1 MDSWERF
8 DETSLPDKE
17 ALYSNLNMEDN
28 TDVDYK
34 HAKRVFKNFD
44 NKNLGDYH
52 IYHHI
57 LIIIKYVKSDTLLVA
72 DVFENF
78 RNKCIEI
85 CELDPTH
92 FLSATGLAWQVY
104 LKKTGIKLELLTETD
119 MLLMIEKRI
128 RGKLCHAIYS
138 YAESNDK
145 YMKDY
150 DKNKE
155 SLHLMYLDAN
165 NLYGWTLSKKLPKN
179 GFKWKK
185 YL

>member
-1 MDSWERF
+1 
-8 DETSLPDKE
+8 
-17 ALYSNLNMEDN
+17 MEDN

-92 FLSATGLAWQVY
+92 FLSATGLAW
-104 LKKTGIKLELLTETD
+104 
-119 MLLMIEKRI
+119 
-128 RGKLCHAIYS
+128 
-138 YAESNDK
+138 
-145 YMKDY
+145 
-150 DKNKE
+150 
-155 SLHLMYLDAN
+155 
-165 NLYGWTLSKKLPKN
+165 
-179 GFKWKK
+179 
-185 YL
+185 